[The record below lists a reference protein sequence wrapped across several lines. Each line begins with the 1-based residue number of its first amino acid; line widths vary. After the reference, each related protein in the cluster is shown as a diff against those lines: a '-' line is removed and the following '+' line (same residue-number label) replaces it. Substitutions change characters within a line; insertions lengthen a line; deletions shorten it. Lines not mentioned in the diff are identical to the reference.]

1 MSFEPDYPG
10 EYFFQAEL
18 SQYGDPVSIQTFTL
32 QYLITKILIKKMI
45 MISLKRM
52 KVG

>member
-18 SQYGDPVSIQTFTL
+18 SQYGDPVSTQTFHFTISDD
-32 QYLITKILIKKMI
+32 QNIDKKD
-45 MISLKRM
+45 SN
-52 KVG
+52 